1 MEEAELLKE
10 RLQAITDKR
19 RIQEDIAK
27 KRRRIEEEKLKLQY
41 IKKKALREQWLMDGL
56 SQQSEEEL
64 EAMRLQAEGEQQ
76 QSDELQQN
84 ILRIEKEIE
93 VLEMQEL
100 SISANEEVVLKRLKE
115 VERTAEEIIRD
126 LNTELH
132 TAGMYHPS
140 TQLPDKL
147 PLIPAAQVNA
157 LPKSEPSKETKTATF
172 AIEIS
177 VEHDQQTGRSH
188 VVSTATI
195 NPNSIQERGLKV
207 FDDGRKSVFALRSDG
222 GKVNRDPVGQMTTTQ
237 VEELLLQA
245 AEQKL
250 PTEVQ
255 YHQPVFSA
263 PYTGTGKPTR
273 GTQTQ
278 RRRDGCQV
286 FEEETPCIQPLQ
298 EQRAPSKIPQ
308 HPPAR
313 VQMSGHESELP
324 LSDITK
330 HSTFNGNWISNPNC
344 DDTIPEGPTFMK
356 TRASATES
364 VPVCVTVQSE
374 GAPVHSQPEST
385 PSDPSPFRNHQP
397 VSVNTGSEEHQSES
411 ITMIFMGYE
420 NADEHEDNVQAEIV
434 IIGHSDDEDNEENVE
449 KEPQTEECVSYH
461 PEGHRSKIY
470 QPKVGKA
477 KIGPVISTDTSWDDL
492 ELHKPTFIHRP
503 GKRSPHSQGQEGEE
517 SGGPSTTT
525 WRR

>member
-1 MEEAELLKE
+1 MLKTVHM
-10 RLQAITDKR
+10 LTCGLPSQDKR

-115 VERTAEEIIRD
+115 VERTAEEIIRVGLLPVTAYLWGRRIHSLTVSNKPQSD
-126 LNTELH
+126 VHGLFLFNVLCVKSWNLNVF
-132 TAGMYHPS
+132 S
-140 TQLPDKL
+140 F
-147 PLIPAAQVNA
+147 
-157 LPKSEPSKETKTATF
+157 TATF

-517 SGGPSTTT
+517 TGTK
-525 WRR
+525 